1 MHISFHAFLAA
12 YFFKKCRVTK
22 VRVYTSG
29 EVLKDRKFWADAE
42 VVALR
47 AGVKR
52 HGVGKWVRI
61 LKDIDFG
68 PHLQGTI

>member
-1 MHISFHAFLAA
+1 MPF
-12 YFFKKCRVTK
+12 
-22 VRVYTSG
+22 YTSLEDIFTYYTSQNLLRIYASG

-68 PHLQGTI
+68 PHLQGTV